1 MQFKR
6 TIVVLALI
14 ALMLNAAATAFA
26 GFTLG
31 DSPAWSG
38 TGAANSSDT
47 AKTNTAGVDPGN
59 SASDTAVAAAGV
71 KPNSNRQ
78 SP

>member
-6 TIVVLALI
+6 TIVVLALV
-14 ALMLNAAATAFA
+14 ALLLNAAATAFA

-38 TGAANSSDT
+38 TGAANASDT
-47 AKTNTAGVDPGN
+47 AKATTEGLHPGN
-59 SASDTAVAAAGV
+59 SASDTAVGAAGV